1 MKDKLKQEKGIT
13 MMALVVTIII
23 LLILTSVLVFNTQ
36 DSVYI
41 KRLNNLYSDI
51 ELLRSKT
58 DEYYNE
64 YGQIPAKI
72 KYTNIGTLKNVLSTK
87 NDTGDFYVIDLEAM
101 EGITLNYGKDY
112 ETVKDNSANANNYTD
127 LYIINENSHNIFLV
141 RGIEIKEKD
150 TVKTYYTD
158 YTEPDETTVD
168 IRYIDGILIP
178 DGYYYIGK
186 TKDSSGNETIVI
198 SNNKEEN
205 VNLNKTNQFTW
216 TKQISQIT
224 EVPSS
229 VILENNQEDY
239 QFIASVNNFKGYF
252 KNTEGKVRYVV
263 VNEEQWSEAYT
274 KDTEYKDK
282 NGDIVTIPEGFKI
295 SMADT
300 MNTVKKGLVVKDE
313 NDNEWVWIEVPE
325 DVFTTANND
334 TDYEKIKADL
344 IEYAKDYRKG
354 SNNQDYNWDDEW
366 YDGCGLTKDE
376 YENNYKAMLSSVY
389 NNMGFWISRYEIGDS
404 VSTTNNTT
412 RTINSG
418 KTGEAVSKPNQIP
431 YNFVTCGEAQQ
442 IANEMSTD
450 PSKTSSLL
458 FGIQWD
464 LVCKFIEENS
474 NLTEADIKIDSTNW
488 GNHKNSGLKLYRGK
502 YIIKPWSSDSK
513 WIEYGINTDN
523 YVTDSETSNDVKYMQ
538 LLTTGASNQTN
549 KMNIY
554 DFAGNEWEWTLEKKS
569 NENSP
574 CVFRG
579 GNYGYSGSE
588 YPAASYYQSNTIFK
602 NDGLAFRIAL
612 Y

>member
-1 MKDKLKQEKGIT
+1 
-13 MMALVVTIII
+13 
-23 LLILTSVLVFNTQ
+23 
-36 DSVYI
+36 
-41 KRLNNLYSDI
+41 
-51 ELLRSKT
+51 
-58 DEYYNE
+58 
-64 YGQIPAKI
+64 
-72 KYTNIGTLKNVLSTK
+72 
-87 NDTGDFYVIDLEAM
+87 M

-112 ETVKDNSANANNYTD
+112 ETLKSDSTNANNYTD
-127 LYIINENSHNIFLV
+127 LYIINENSHNIFFV

-168 IRYIDGILIP
+168 IRYVHGILIP

-186 TKDSSGNETIVI
+186 AKESSGNETIAI

-205 VNLNKTNQFTW
+205 VNLNQTNQFTW
-216 TKQISQIT
+216 EKQISQIT

-229 VILENNQEDY
+229 VTLENNQKDY

-252 KNTEGKVRYVV
+252 KNTKGKVRYVV

-282 NGDIVTIPEGFKI
+282 NGDTVTIPEGFKI

-300 MNTVKKGLVVKDE
+300 MNTVKKGVVVKDE

-325 DVFTTANND
+325 DVFTTAN
-334 TDYEKIKADL
+334 TDYDNIKADL

-389 NNMGFWISRYEIGDS
+389 NNTGFWISRYEIGDE
-404 VSTTNNTT
+404 TATNNNYSA
-412 RTINSG
+412 RTDTSGTKG
-418 KTGEAVSKPNQIP
+418 KTVSKRSMIP
-431 YNFVTCGEAQQ
+431 YNWVTCEEAQNL
-442 IANEMSTD
+442 ASKMS
-450 PSKTSSLL
+450 PNSNQTSSLL

-464 LVCKFIEENS
+464 LTCKFLEENS
-474 NLTEADIKIDSTNW
+474 ELTYANIATDSTNW
-488 GNHKNSGLKLYRGK
+488 GNYSNSSIKLTKGK
-502 YIIKPWSSDSK
+502 YNTSKFSDNEWLEIIPSVK
-513 WIEYGINTDN
+513 
-523 YVTDSETSNDVKYMQ
+523 TSTM
-538 LLTTGASNQTN
+538 LLTTGASEETR

-554 DFAGNEWEWTLEKKS
+554 DFAGNEWEWTLEYAKS
-569 NENSP
+569 DVNYP
-574 CVFRG
+574 CNDRG
-579 GNYGYSGSE
+579 GYRNSFGYSA
-588 YPAASYYQSNTIFK
+588 PASYRLNRTKILKDHSI
-602 NDGLAFRIAL
+602 GFRVTL

>member
-51 ELLRSKT
+51 ELLRAKT

-72 KYTNIGTLKNVLSTK
+72 KYTNIDTLKNVLSTK
-87 NDTGDFYVIDLEAM
+87 KDTGDFYVIDLEAM

-112 ETVKDNSANANNYTD
+112 ETVKSDSTHANDYTD
-127 LYIINENSHNIFLV
+127 LYIINENSHNIFFV

-168 IRYIDGILIP
+168 IRYVDGILIP

-198 SNNKEEN
+198 SNNKEEK
-205 VNLNKTNQFTW
+205 VNLNQTNQFTW
-216 TKQISQIT
+216 EKQISQIT

-229 VILENNQEDY
+229 VTLENNQEDY

-252 KNTEGKVRYVV
+252 KNTEGKVTYVV

-282 NGDIVTIPEGFKI
+282 NGDTVTIPEGFKI

-334 TDYEKIKADL
+334 TDYDNIKADL

-389 NNMGFWISRYEIGDS
+389 NNMGFWISRYEIGDE
-404 VSTTNNTT
+404 TATNNNYST
-412 RTINSG
+412 RTDTSGTKG
-418 KTGEAVSKPNQIP
+418 KTVSKRSMIP
-431 YNFVTCGEAQQ
+431 YNWVTCEEAQNL
-442 IANEMSTD
+442 ASKMS
-450 PSKTSSLL
+450 PNSNQTSSLL

-464 LVCKFIEENS
+464 LTCKFLEENS
-474 NLTEADIKIDSTNW
+474 ELTYANIATDSTNW
-488 GNHKNSGLKLYRGK
+488 GNYSNSSIKLTKGK
-502 YIIKPWSSDSK
+502 YNTSKFSDNEWLEIIPSVK
-513 WIEYGINTDN
+513 
-523 YVTDSETSNDVKYMQ
+523 TSTM
-538 LLTTGASNQTN
+538 LLTTGASEETR

-554 DFAGNEWEWTLEKKS
+554 DFAGNEWEWTLEYAKS
-569 NENSP
+569 DVNYP
-574 CVFRG
+574 CNDRG
-579 GNYGYSGSE
+579 GYRNSFGYSA
-588 YPAASYYQSNTIFK
+588 PAAYRLNRTKILKDHSI
-602 NDGLAFRIAL
+602 AFRIAL

>member
-1 MKDKLKQEKGIT
+1 MKNKLRQEKGIT

-72 KYTNIGTLKNVLSTK
+72 KYTNIDTLKNVLSTK

-112 ETVKDNSANANNYTD
+112 ETVKSDSTNANNYTD
-127 LYIINENSHNIFLV
+127 LYIINENSHNIFFV

-168 IRYIDGILIP
+168 IRYVDGILIP

-229 VILENNQEDY
+229 VTLENNQEDY

-282 NGDIVTIPEGFKI
+282 NGDTVTIPEGFKI

-300 MNTVKKGLVVKDE
+300 MNTVKK
-313 NDNEWVWIEVPE
+313 
-325 DVFTTANND
+325 A
-334 TDYEKIKADL
+334 
-344 IEYAKDYRKG
+344 
-354 SNNQDYNWDDEW
+354 
-366 YDGCGLTKDE
+366 
-376 YENNYKAMLSSVY
+376 
-389 NNMGFWISRYEIGDS
+389 
-404 VSTTNNTT
+404 
-412 RTINSG
+412 
-418 KTGEAVSKPNQIP
+418 
-431 YNFVTCGEAQQ
+431 
-442 IANEMSTD
+442 
-450 PSKTSSLL
+450 
-458 FGIQWD
+458 
-464 LVCKFIEENS
+464 
-474 NLTEADIKIDSTNW
+474 
-488 GNHKNSGLKLYRGK
+488 
-502 YIIKPWSSDSK
+502 
-513 WIEYGINTDN
+513 
-523 YVTDSETSNDVKYMQ
+523 
-538 LLTTGASNQTN
+538 
-549 KMNIY
+549 
-554 DFAGNEWEWTLEKKS
+554 
-569 NENSP
+569 
-574 CVFRG
+574 
-579 GNYGYSGSE
+579 
-588 YPAASYYQSNTIFK
+588 
-602 NDGLAFRIAL
+602 
-612 Y
+612 

>member
-1 MKDKLKQEKGIT
+1 MKNKLRQEKGIT

-72 KYTNIGTLKNVLSTK
+72 KYTNIDTLKNVLSTK

-112 ETVKDNSANANNYTD
+112 ETVKSDSTNANNYTD
-127 LYIINENSHNIFLV
+127 LYIINENSHNIFFV

-168 IRYIDGILIP
+168 IRYVDGILIP

-205 VNLNKTNQFTW
+205 MNLNQTKQFTW
-216 TKQISQIT
+216 EKQISQIT

-229 VILENNQEDY
+229 VTLENNQEDY
-239 QFIASVNNFKGYF
+239 QFISSVNNFKGYF

-282 NGDIVTIPEGFKI
+282 NGDTVTIPEGFKI

-354 SNNQDYNWDDEW
+354 SNNQDYDWDDEW
-366 YDGCGLTKDE
+366 HDGCGLTKDE

-389 NNMGFWISRYEIGDS
+389 NNMGFWISRYEIGDE
-404 VSTTNNTT
+404 TATNNNYSA
-412 RTINSG
+412 RTDTSGTKG
-418 KTGEAVSKPNQIP
+418 KTVSKRSMIP
-431 YNFVTCGEAQQ
+431 YNWVTCEEAQNL
-442 IANEMSTD
+442 ASKMS
-450 PSKTSSLL
+450 PNSNQTSSLL

-464 LVCKFIEENS
+464 LTCKFLEENS
-474 NLTEADIKIDSTNW
+474 ELTYANIATDSTNW
-488 GNHKNSGLKLYRGK
+488 GNYSNSSIKLTKGK
-502 YIIKPWSSDSK
+502 YNTSKFSDNEWLEIIPSVK
-513 WIEYGINTDN
+513 
-523 YVTDSETSNDVKYMQ
+523 TSTM
-538 LLTTGASNQTN
+538 LLTTGASEETR

-554 DFAGNEWEWTLEKKS
+554 DFAGNEWEWTLEYAKS
-569 NENSP
+569 DVNYP
-574 CVFRG
+574 CNDRG
-579 GNYGYSGSE
+579 GYRNSFGYSA
-588 YPAASYYQSNTIFK
+588 PASHRLNRTKTLKDHSI
-602 NDGLAFRIAL
+602 AFRIAL

>member
-51 ELLRSKT
+51 ELLRAKT

-72 KYTNIGTLKNVLSTK
+72 KYTNIDTLKNVLSTK

-112 ETVKDNSANANNYTD
+112 ETVKSDSTHANDYTD
-127 LYIINENSHNIFLV
+127 LYIINENSHNIFFV

-168 IRYIDGILIP
+168 IRYVDGILIP

-198 SNNKEEN
+198 SNTKEEN
-205 VNLNKTNQFTW
+205 VNISQPNQFTW
-216 TKQISQIT
+216 TKQIPQIT
-224 EVPSS
+224 EVPSN
-229 VILENNQEDY
+229 VKLEKNNQKDY

-252 KNTEGKVRYVV
+252 KNTEGKVTYVV

-282 NGDIVTIPEGFKI
+282 NGDTVTIPEGFKI

-334 TDYEKIKADL
+334 TDYDKIENDL
-344 IEYAKDYRKG
+344 ITYAQDYRKG
-354 SNNQDYNWDDEW
+354 SSTQNYEW
-366 YDGCGLTKDE
+366 KDTWYEGCGLKEEE
-376 YENNYKAMLSSVY
+376 YSKLYKSMLTSLY
-389 NNMGFWISRYEIGDS
+389 NNNGFWMSRYEAGIDGSDENLNLALKGNINIS
-404 VSTTNNTT
+404 STTQ
-412 RTINSG
+412 R
-418 KTGEAVSKPNQIP
+418 AVSKKDMIP
-431 YNFVTCGEAQQ
+431 YNFVTCSQAQKLASQ
-442 IANEMSTD
+442 MSINFN
-450 PSKTSSLL
+450 KTSSLL

-464 LVCKFIEENS
+464 LVCKFLEENS
-474 NLTEADIKIDSTNW
+474 NLDQ
-488 GNHKNSGLKLYRGK
+488 
-502 YIIKPWSSDSK
+502 SD
-513 WIEYGINTDN
+513 INTDSCKWGN
-523 YVTDSETSNDVKYMQ
+523 YSNTQFKITSENAKQYISSWKLTGKVQKENVS
-538 LLTTGASNQTN
+538 LLSTGAAEYTRVL
-549 KMNIY
+549 NIY
-554 DFAGNEWEWTLEKKS
+554 DFAGNEWEWTLECTTNNGSSLRGGAFANLGNVNSASSRGMNSK
-569 NENSP
+569 ENSIYYT
-574 CVFRG
+574 FR
-579 GNYGYSGSE
+579 
-588 YPAASYYQSNTIFK
+588 AV
-602 NDGLAFRIAL
+602 L

>member
-1 MKDKLKQEKGIT
+1 MKNKLRQEKGIT

-112 ETVKDNSANANNYTD
+112 ENVKNLPKNEETNANNYTD
-127 LYIINENSHNIFLV
+127 LYIINENSHNIFFV
-141 RGIEIKEKD
+141 RGIEVKEKD
-150 TVKTYYTD
+150 AVKTYYTD

-168 IRYIDGILIP
+168 LRYVEGILIP

-186 TKDSSGNETIVI
+186 TKDNSGNETIVI

-205 VNLNKTNQFTW
+205 INLNLTNQFIW

-229 VILENNQEDY
+229 VSLENNQEDY

-252 KNTEGKVRYVV
+252 KNTKGQVRYVV

-282 NGDIVTIPEGFKI
+282 NGDTVTIPEGFKI

-300 MNTVKKGLVVKDE
+300 MNTVKKGLVVKDK

-334 TDYEKIKADL
+334 TDYEKIKNDL
-344 IEYAKDYRKG
+344 VTYAQDYRGG
-354 SNNQDYNWDDEW
+354 SSTQGYEW
-366 YDGCGLTKDE
+366 KDE
-376 YENNYKAMLSSVY
+376 YYEGCGIEATSEKTAEQVWDEMYKKMLSSIY
-389 NNMGFWISRYEIGDS
+389 SNNGFWISRYEAGIDGSDRDIS
-404 VSTTNNTT
+404 LALKENTT
-412 RTINSG
+412 ISSPST
-418 KTGEAVSKPNQIP
+418 KAVSKKDMIP
-431 YNFVTCGEAQQ
+431 YNFVNCSQAQKL
-442 IANEMSTD
+442 ASKMST
-450 PSKTSSLL
+450 SSNKTSSLL

-464 LVCKFIEENS
+464 LACKFLEENS
-474 NLTEADIKIDSTNW
+474 NLDQIDIKTDSYKWGNYANTEFKITSTNA
-488 GNHKNSGLKLYRGK
+488 KQ
-502 YIIKPWSSDSK
+502 YISS
-513 WIEYGINTDN
+513 WQTIENFKKEKM
-523 YVTDSETSNDVKYMQ
+523 S
-538 LLTTGASNQTN
+538 LLSTGASEYTRIL
-549 KMNIY
+549 NIY
-554 DFAGNEWEWTLEKKS
+554 DFAGNEWEWTLAHATIEAP
-569 NENSP
+569 NSD
-574 CVFRG
+574 RG
-579 GNYGYSGSE
+579 GSYRNNSE
-588 YPAASYYQSNTIFK
+588 DCPVSHFSHYNKGCIEI
-602 NDGLAFRIAL
+602 GFRVTF

>member
-51 ELLRSKT
+51 ELLRAKT

-72 KYTNIGTLKNVLSTK
+72 KYTNIDTLKNVLSTK

-112 ETVKDNSANANNYTD
+112 ETVKSDSTHANNYTD
-127 LYIINENSHNIFLV
+127 LYIINENSHNIFFV

-168 IRYIDGILIP
+168 IRYVDGILIP

-198 SNNKEEN
+198 SNNKEEK
-205 VNLNKTNQFTW
+205 VNLNQTNQFTW

-229 VILENNQEDY
+229 VTLENNQEDY

-282 NGDIVTIPEGFKI
+282 NGDTVTIPEGFKI

-334 TDYEKIKADL
+334 TDYEKIENDL
-344 IEYAKDYRKG
+344 ITYAQDYRGG
-354 SNNQDYNWDDEW
+354 SSAQGYEW
-366 YDGCGLTKDE
+366 KDE
-376 YENNYKAMLSSVY
+376 YYEGCGIEATSEKTAEQVWDEIHKKMLSSIY
-389 NNMGFWISRYEIGDS
+389 SNNGFWISRYEAGIDGSDRDIS
-404 VSTTNNTT
+404 LALKENMTISSPST
-412 RTINSG
+412 
-418 KTGEAVSKPNQIP
+418 KAVSKKDMIP
-431 YNFVTCGEAQQ
+431 YNFVNCSQAQKL
-442 IANEMSTD
+442 ASKMST
-450 PSKTSSLL
+450 SSNKTSSLL

-464 LVCKFIEENS
+464 LACKFLEENS
-474 NLTEADIKIDSTNW
+474 NLDQIDIKTDSYKWGNYANTEFKITSTNAKQYISSW
-488 GNHKNSGLKLYRGK
+488 QTIENLKK
-502 YIIKPWSSDSK
+502 EKMS
-513 WIEYGINTDN
+513 
-523 YVTDSETSNDVKYMQ
+523 
-538 LLTTGASNQTN
+538 LLSTGASEYTRIL
-549 KMNIY
+549 NIY
-554 DFAGNEWEWTLEKKS
+554 DFAGNEWEWTLAHATIEAP
-569 NENSP
+569 NSD
-574 CVFRG
+574 RG
-579 GNYGYSGSE
+579 GSYRNNSE
-588 YPAASYYQSNTIFK
+588 DCPVSHFSHYNKGCIEI
-602 NDGLAFRIAL
+602 GFRVTF

>member
-1 MKDKLKQEKGIT
+1 MKNKLRQEKGIT

-72 KYTNIGTLKNVLSTK
+72 KYTNIDTLKNVLSTK

-112 ETVKDNSANANNYTD
+112 ETVKSDSTNANNYTD
-127 LYIINENSHNIFLV
+127 LYIINENSHNIFFA

-168 IRYIDGILIP
+168 IRYVDGILIP

-205 VNLNKTNQFTW
+205 VNLNQTNQFTW
-216 TKQISQIT
+216 EKQISQIT

-229 VILENNQEDY
+229 VTLENNQEDY
-239 QFIASVNNFKGYF
+239 QFISSVNNFKGYF

-282 NGDIVTIPEGFKI
+282 NGDTVTIPEGFKI

-389 NNMGFWISRYEIGDS
+389 NNMGFWISRYEIGDE
-404 VSTTNNTT
+404 TATNNNYSA
-412 RTINSG
+412 RTDTSGTKG
-418 KTGEAVSKPNQIP
+418 KTVSKRSMIP
-431 YNFVTCGEAQQ
+431 YNWVTCEEAQNL
-442 IANEMSTD
+442 ASKMS
-450 PSKTSSLL
+450 PNSNQTSSLL

-464 LVCKFIEENS
+464 LTCKFLEENS
-474 NLTEADIKIDSTNW
+474 ELTYANIATDSTNW
-488 GNHKNSGLKLYRGK
+488 GNYSNSSIKLTKGK
-502 YIIKPWSSDSK
+502 YNTSKFSDNEWLEIIPSVK
-513 WIEYGINTDN
+513 
-523 YVTDSETSNDVKYMQ
+523 TSTM
-538 LLTTGASNQTN
+538 LLTTGASEGTR

-554 DFAGNEWEWTLEKKS
+554 DFAGNEWEWTLEYAKS
-569 NENSP
+569 DVNYP
-574 CVFRG
+574 CNDRG
-579 GNYGYSGSE
+579 GYRNSFGYSA
-588 YPAASYYQSNTIFK
+588 PASHRLNRTKTLKDHSI
-602 NDGLAFRIAL
+602 AFRIAL

>member
-1 MKDKLKQEKGIT
+1 MKNKLRQEKGIT

-72 KYTNIGTLKNVLSTK
+72 KYTNIDTLKNVLSTK

-112 ETVKDNSANANNYTD
+112 ETVKSDSTNANNYTD
-127 LYIINENSHNIFLV
+127 LYIINENSHNIFFV

-168 IRYIDGILIP
+168 IRYVDGILIP

-205 VNLNKTNQFTW
+205 VNLNQTNQFTW
-216 TKQISQIT
+216 EKQISQIT

-229 VILENNQEDY
+229 VTLENNQEDY
-239 QFIASVNNFKGYF
+239 QFISSVNNFKGYF

-282 NGDIVTIPEGFKI
+282 NGDTVTIPEGFKI

-354 SNNQDYNWDDEW
+354 SNNQDYDWDDEW
-366 YDGCGLTKDE
+366 HDGCGLTKDE

-389 NNMGFWISRYEIGDS
+389 NNMGFWISRYEIGDE
-404 VSTTNNTT
+404 TATNNNYSA
-412 RTINSG
+412 RTDTSGTKG
-418 KTGEAVSKPNQIP
+418 KTVSKRSMIP
-431 YNFVTCGEAQQ
+431 YNWVTCEEAQNL
-442 IANEMSTD
+442 ASKMS
-450 PSKTSSLL
+450 PNSNQTSSLL

-464 LVCKFIEENS
+464 LTCKFLEENS
-474 NLTEADIKIDSTNW
+474 ELTYANIATDSTNW
-488 GNHKNSGLKLYRGK
+488 GNYSNSSIKLTKGK
-502 YIIKPWSSDSK
+502 YNTSKFSDNEWLEIIQSVK
-513 WIEYGINTDN
+513 
-523 YVTDSETSNDVKYMQ
+523 TSTM
-538 LLTTGASNQTN
+538 LLTTGASEETR

-554 DFAGNEWEWTLEKKS
+554 DFAGNEWEWTLEYAKS
-569 NENSP
+569 DVNYP
-574 CVFRG
+574 CNDRG
-579 GNYGYSGSE
+579 GYRNSFGYSA
-588 YPAASYYQSNTIFK
+588 PASHRLNRTKTLKDHSI
-602 NDGLAFRIAL
+602 AFRIAL

>member
-1 MKDKLKQEKGIT
+1 MKNKLRQEKGIT

-87 NDTGDFYVIDLEAM
+87 NDTGDFYIIDLEAM

-112 ETVKDNSANANNYTD
+112 ETVKSDSTNANNYTD
-127 LYIINENSHNIFLV
+127 LYIINENSHNIFFV

-168 IRYIDGILIP
+168 IRYVDGILIP

-205 VNLNKTNQFTW
+205 VNLNQTNQFTW
-216 TKQISQIT
+216 EKQISQIT

-229 VILENNQEDY
+229 VTLENNQEDY
-239 QFIASVNNFKGYF
+239 QFISSVNNFKGYF

-282 NGDIVTIPEGFKI
+282 NGDTVTIPEGFKI

-354 SNNQDYNWDDEW
+354 SNNQDYDWDDEW
-366 YDGCGLTKDE
+366 HDGCGLTKDE

-389 NNMGFWISRYEIGDS
+389 NNMGFWISRYEIGDE
-404 VSTTNNTT
+404 TATNNNYSA
-412 RTINSG
+412 RTDTSGTKG
-418 KTGEAVSKPNQIP
+418 KTVSKRSMIP
-431 YNFVTCGEAQQ
+431 YNWVTCEEAQNL
-442 IANEMSTD
+442 ASKMS
-450 PSKTSSLL
+450 PNSNQTSSLL

-464 LVCKFIEENS
+464 LTCKFLEENS
-474 NLTEADIKIDSTNW
+474 ELTYANIATDSTNW
-488 GNHKNSGLKLYRGK
+488 GNYSNSSIKLTKGK
-502 YIIKPWSSDSK
+502 YNTSKFSDNEWLEIIPSVK
-513 WIEYGINTDN
+513 
-523 YVTDSETSNDVKYMQ
+523 TSTM
-538 LLTTGASNQTN
+538 LLTTGASEETR

-554 DFAGNEWEWTLEKKS
+554 DFAGNEWEWTLEYAKS
-569 NENSP
+569 DVNYP
-574 CVFRG
+574 CNDRG
-579 GNYGYSGSE
+579 GYRNSFGYSA
-588 YPAASYYQSNTIFK
+588 PASHRLNRTKTFK
-602 NDGLAFRIAL
+602 DHSIAFRIAL

>member
-1 MKDKLKQEKGIT
+1 MKNKLSQEKGIT

-51 ELLRSKT
+51 ELLRAKT

-72 KYTNIGTLKNVLSTK
+72 KYTNIDTLKNVLSTK

-112 ETVKDNSANANNYTD
+112 ETVKSDSTNANNYTD
-127 LYIINENSHNIFLV
+127 LYIINENSHNIFFV

-168 IRYIDGILIP
+168 IRYVDGILIP

-186 TKDSSGNETIVI
+186 AKDSSGNETIVI

-205 VNLNKTNQFTW
+205 VNLNQTNQFTW
-216 TKQISQIT
+216 EKQISQIT

-229 VILENNQEDY
+229 VTLENNQEDY
-239 QFIASVNNFKGYF
+239 QFISSVNNFKGYF

-282 NGDIVTIPEGFKI
+282 NGDTVTIPKGFKI

-325 DVFTTANND
+325 DVFATANKD
-334 TDYEKIKADL
+334 TDYEKIENDL
-344 IEYAKDYRKG
+344 ITYAQDYRGG
-354 SNNQDYNWDDEW
+354 SSAQSYEW
-366 YDGCGLTKDE
+366 KDTWYEGCGLTEEE
-376 YENNYKAMLSSVY
+376 YSKSYKTMLTSIY
-389 NNMGFWISRYEIGDS
+389 NNNGFWMSRYDIGDS
-404 VSTTNNTT
+404 TSTENNST
-412 RTINSG
+412 RTIE
-418 KTGEAVSKPNQIP
+418 TGVTNKAVSKKNQIP
-431 YNFVTCGEAQQ
+431 YNFVTPAESQNLA
-442 IANEMSTD
+442 
-450 PSKTSSLL
+450 SKMKVQNKTVSLL

-464 LVCKFIEENS
+464 LVCKFLEENS
-474 NLTEADIKIDSTNW
+474 DLTYEDIAVDSSKW
-488 GNHKNSGLKLYRGK
+488 GNYL
-502 YIIKPWSSDSK
+502 
-513 WIEYGINTDN
+513 DN
-523 YVTDSETSNDVKYMQ
+523 
-538 LLTTGASNQTN
+538 SNQSNLLKTGESD
-549 KMNIY
+549 KTRKLNIY
-554 DFAGNEWEWTLEKKS
+554 DFAGNLYKLTLENTS
-569 NENSP
+569 NGNIAIRSGRNGVTGSTAPASARNYNSATRNENIG
-574 CVFRG
+574 FRVML
-579 GNYGYSGSE
+579 
-588 YPAASYYQSNTIFK
+588 YY
-602 NDGLAFRIAL
+602 
-612 Y
+612 

>member
-51 ELLRSKT
+51 ELLRAKT

-112 ETVKDNSANANNYTD
+112 ETVKSDSTNANNYTD
-127 LYIINENSHNIFLV
+127 LYIINENSHNIFFV

-158 YTEPDETTVD
+158 YTKPDETTVD

-198 SNNKEEN
+198 SNNKEEK
-205 VNLNKTNQFTW
+205 VNLNQTNQFTW
-216 TKQISQIT
+216 EKQISQIT

-229 VILENNQEDY
+229 VTLENNQKDY

-252 KNTEGKVRYVV
+252 KNTKGKVRYVV

-282 NGDIVTIPEGFKI
+282 NGDTVTIPEGFKI

-300 MNTVKKGLVVKDE
+300 MNTVKKGVVVKDE

-334 TDYEKIKADL
+334 TDYDNIKADL

-389 NNMGFWISRYEIGDS
+389 NNTGFWISRYEIGDE
-404 VSTTNNTT
+404 TATNNNYSA
-412 RTINSG
+412 RTDTSGTKG
-418 KTGEAVSKPNQIP
+418 KTVSKRSMIP
-431 YNFVTCGEAQQ
+431 YNWVTCEEAQNL
-442 IANEMSTD
+442 ASKMS
-450 PSKTSSLL
+450 PNSNQTSSLL

-464 LVCKFIEENS
+464 LTCKFLEENS
-474 NLTEADIKIDSTNW
+474 ELTYANIATDSTNW
-488 GNHKNSGLKLYRGK
+488 GNYSNSSIKLTKGK
-502 YIIKPWSSDSK
+502 YNTSKFSDNEWLEIIPSVK
-513 WIEYGINTDN
+513 
-523 YVTDSETSNDVKYMQ
+523 TSTM
-538 LLTTGASNQTN
+538 LLTTGASEETR

-554 DFAGNEWEWTLEKKS
+554 DFAGNEWEWTLEYAKS
-569 NENSP
+569 DVNYP
-574 CVFRG
+574 CNDRG
-579 GNYGYSGSE
+579 GYRNSFGYSA
-588 YPAASYYQSNTIFK
+588 PASHRLNRTKTLKDHSI
-602 NDGLAFRIAL
+602 GFRVTL

>member
-1 MKDKLKQEKGIT
+1 MKNKLRQEKGIT

-87 NDTGDFYVIDLEAM
+87 NDTGDFYIIDLEAM

-112 ETVKDNSANANNYTD
+112 ETVKSDSTNANNYTD
-127 LYIINENSHNIFLV
+127 LYIINENSHNIFFV

-168 IRYIDGILIP
+168 IRYVDGILIP

-205 VNLNKTNQFTW
+205 VNLNQTNQFTW
-216 TKQISQIT
+216 EKQISQIT

-229 VILENNQEDY
+229 VTLENNQEDY
-239 QFIASVNNFKGYF
+239 QFISSVNNFKGYF

-282 NGDIVTIPEGFKI
+282 NGDTVTIPEGFKI

-389 NNMGFWISRYEIGDS
+389 NNMGFWISRYEIG
-404 VSTTNNTT
+404 TNNNYSA
-412 RTINSG
+412 RTDTSGTKG
-418 KTGEAVSKPNQIP
+418 KTVSKRSMIP
-431 YNFVTCGEAQQ
+431 YNWVTCEEAQNL
-442 IANEMSTD
+442 ASKMS
-450 PSKTSSLL
+450 PNSNQTSSLL

-464 LVCKFIEENS
+464 LTCKFLEENS
-474 NLTEADIKIDSTNW
+474 ELTYANIATDSTNW
-488 GNHKNSGLKLYRGK
+488 GNYSNSSIKLTKGK
-502 YIIKPWSSDSK
+502 YNTSKFSDNEWLEIIPSVK
-513 WIEYGINTDN
+513 
-523 YVTDSETSNDVKYMQ
+523 TSTM
-538 LLTTGASNQTN
+538 LLTTGASEETR

-554 DFAGNEWEWTLEKKS
+554 DFAGNEWEWTLEYAKS
-569 NENSP
+569 DVNYP
-574 CVFRG
+574 CNDRG
-579 GNYGYSGSE
+579 GYRNSFGYSA
-588 YPAASYYQSNTIFK
+588 PASHRLNRTKTLKDHSI
-602 NDGLAFRIAL
+602 AFRIAL

>member
-51 ELLRSKT
+51 ELLRAKT

-72 KYTNIGTLKNVLSTK
+72 KYTNIDTLKNVLSTK

-112 ETVKDNSANANNYTD
+112 ETVKSDSTHANDYTD
-127 LYIINENSHNIFLV
+127 LYIINENSHNIFFV

-168 IRYIDGILIP
+168 IRYVDGILIP

-198 SNNKEEN
+198 SNTKEEN
-205 VNLNKTNQFTW
+205 VNISQPNQFTW
-216 TKQISQIT
+216 TKQIPQIT
-224 EVPSS
+224 EVPSN
-229 VILENNQEDY
+229 VKLEKNNQKDY

-252 KNTEGKVRYVV
+252 KNTEGKVTYVV

-282 NGDIVTIPEGFKI
+282 NGDTVTIPEGFKI

-334 TDYEKIKADL
+334 TDYEKIENDL
-344 IEYAKDYRKG
+344 ITYAQDYRKG
-354 SNNQDYNWDDEW
+354 SSTQNYEW
-366 YDGCGLTKDE
+366 KDTWYEGCGLKEEE
-376 YENNYKAMLSSVY
+376 YSKLYKSMLTSLY
-389 NNMGFWISRYEIGDS
+389 NNNGFWMSRYEAGIDGSDENLNLALKGNINIS
-404 VSTTNNTT
+404 STTQ
-412 RTINSG
+412 R
-418 KTGEAVSKPNQIP
+418 AVSKKDMIP
-431 YNFVTCGEAQQ
+431 YNFVTCSQAQKLASQ
-442 IANEMSTD
+442 MSINFN
-450 PSKTSSLL
+450 KTSSLL

-464 LVCKFIEENS
+464 LVCKFLEENS
-474 NLTEADIKIDSTNW
+474 NLDQ
-488 GNHKNSGLKLYRGK
+488 
-502 YIIKPWSSDSK
+502 SD
-513 WIEYGINTDN
+513 INTDSCKWGN
-523 YVTDSETSNDVKYMQ
+523 YSNTQFKITSENAKQYISSWKLTGKVQKENVS
-538 LLTTGASNQTN
+538 LLSTGAAEYTRVL
-549 KMNIY
+549 NIY
-554 DFAGNEWEWTLEKKS
+554 DFAGNEWEWTLECTTNNGSSLRGGAFANLGNVNSASSRGMNSK
-569 NENSP
+569 ENSIYYT
-574 CVFRG
+574 FR
-579 GNYGYSGSE
+579 
-588 YPAASYYQSNTIFK
+588 AV
-602 NDGLAFRIAL
+602 L

>member
-1 MKDKLKQEKGIT
+1 MKNKLRQEKGIT

-72 KYTNIGTLKNVLSTK
+72 KYTNIDTLKNVLSTK

-112 ETVKDNSANANNYTD
+112 ETVKSDSTNANNYTD
-127 LYIINENSHNIFLV
+127 LYIINENSHNIFFV

-168 IRYIDGILIP
+168 IRYVDGILIP

-205 VNLNKTNQFTW
+205 MNLNQTNQFTW
-216 TKQISQIT
+216 EKQISQIT

-229 VILENNQEDY
+229 VTLENNQEDY
-239 QFIASVNNFKGYF
+239 QFISSVNNFKGYF

-282 NGDIVTIPEGFKI
+282 NGDTVTIPEGFKI

-354 SNNQDYNWDDEW
+354 SNNQDYDWDDEW
-366 YDGCGLTKDE
+366 HDGCGLTKDE

-389 NNMGFWISRYEIGDS
+389 NNMGFWISRYEIGDE
-404 VSTTNNTT
+404 TATNNNYSA
-412 RTINSG
+412 RTDTSGTKG
-418 KTGEAVSKPNQIP
+418 KTVSKRSMIP
-431 YNFVTCGEAQQ
+431 YNWVTCEEAQNL
-442 IANEMSTD
+442 ASKMS
-450 PSKTSSLL
+450 PNSNQTSSLL

-464 LVCKFIEENS
+464 LTCKFLEENS
-474 NLTEADIKIDSTNW
+474 ELTYANIATDRTNW
-488 GNHKNSGLKLYRGK
+488 GNYSNSSIKLTKGK
-502 YIIKPWSSDSK
+502 YNTSKFSDNEWLEIIPSVK
-513 WIEYGINTDN
+513 
-523 YVTDSETSNDVKYMQ
+523 TSTM
-538 LLTTGASNQTN
+538 LLTTGASEETR

-554 DFAGNEWEWTLEKKS
+554 DFAGNEWEWTLEYAKS
-569 NENSP
+569 DVNYP
-574 CVFRG
+574 CNDRG
-579 GNYGYSGSE
+579 GYRNSFGYSA
-588 YPAASYYQSNTIFK
+588 PASHRLNRTKTLKDHSI
-602 NDGLAFRIAL
+602 AFRIAL

>member
-1 MKDKLKQEKGIT
+1 MKNKLRQEKGIT

-72 KYTNIGTLKNVLSTK
+72 KYTNIDTLKNVLSTK

-112 ETVKDNSANANNYTD
+112 ENVKNLPKNEETNANNYTD
-127 LYIINENSHNIFLV
+127 LYIINENSHNIFFV

-168 IRYIDGILIP
+168 IRYVDGILIP
-178 DGYYYIGK
+178 DGYYYIEK

-205 VNLNKTNQFTW
+205 VNLNQTNQFTW
-216 TKQISQIT
+216 EKQISQIT

-229 VILENNQEDY
+229 VTLENNQEDY
-239 QFIASVNNFKGYF
+239 QFISSVNNFKGYF

-282 NGDIVTIPEGFKI
+282 NGDTVTIPEGFKI

-334 TDYEKIKADL
+334 TDYDNIKADL

-389 NNMGFWISRYEIGDS
+389 NNTGFWISRYEIGDE
-404 VSTTNNTT
+404 TATNNNYSA
-412 RTINSG
+412 RTDTSGTKG
-418 KTGEAVSKPNQIP
+418 KTVSKRSMIP
-431 YNFVTCGEAQQ
+431 YNWVTCEEAQNL
-442 IANEMSTD
+442 ASKMS
-450 PSKTSSLL
+450 PNSNQTSSLL

-464 LVCKFIEENS
+464 LTCKFLEENS
-474 NLTEADIKIDSTNW
+474 ELTYANIATDSTNW
-488 GNHKNSGLKLYRGK
+488 GNYSNSSIKLTKGK
-502 YIIKPWSSDSK
+502 YNTSKFSDNEWLEIIPSVK
-513 WIEYGINTDN
+513 
-523 YVTDSETSNDVKYMQ
+523 TSTM
-538 LLTTGASNQTN
+538 LLTTGASEETR

-554 DFAGNEWEWTLEKKS
+554 DFAGNEWEWTLEHAKS
-569 NENSP
+569 DVNYSCND
-574 CVFRG
+574 RG
-579 GNYGYSGSE
+579 GYRNSFGYSA
-588 YPAASYYQSNTIFK
+588 PASHRLNRTKTLKDHSI
-602 NDGLAFRIAL
+602 GFRVTL

>member
-1 MKDKLKQEKGIT
+1 MKNKLRQEKGIT

-72 KYTNIGTLKNVLSTK
+72 KYTNIDTLKNVLSTK

-112 ETVKDNSANANNYTD
+112 ETVKSDSTNANNYTD
-127 LYIINENSHNIFLV
+127 LYIINENSHNIFFV

-150 TVKTYYTD
+150 KVKTYYTD

-168 IRYIDGILIP
+168 IRYVDGILIP

-205 VNLNKTNQFTW
+205 MNLNQTNQFTW
-216 TKQISQIT
+216 EKQISQIT

-229 VILENNQEDY
+229 VTLENNQEDY
-239 QFIASVNNFKGYF
+239 QFISSVNNFKGYF

-282 NGDIVTIPEGFKI
+282 NGDTVTIPEGFKI

-354 SNNQDYNWDDEW
+354 SNNQDYDWDDEW
-366 YDGCGLTKDE
+366 HDGCGLTKDE

-389 NNMGFWISRYEIGDS
+389 NNMGFWISRYEIGDE
-404 VSTTNNTT
+404 TATNNNYSA
-412 RTINSG
+412 RTDTSGTKG
-418 KTGEAVSKPNQIP
+418 KTVSKRSMIP
-431 YNFVTCGEAQQ
+431 YNWVTCEEAQNL
-442 IANEMSTD
+442 ASKMS
-450 PSKTSSLL
+450 PNSNQTSSLL

-464 LVCKFIEENS
+464 LTCKFLEENS
-474 NLTEADIKIDSTNW
+474 ELTYANIATDSTNW
-488 GNHKNSGLKLYRGK
+488 GNYSNSSIKLTKGK
-502 YIIKPWSSDSK
+502 YNTSKFSDNEWLEIIPSVK
-513 WIEYGINTDN
+513 
-523 YVTDSETSNDVKYMQ
+523 TSTM
-538 LLTTGASNQTN
+538 LLTTGASEETR

-554 DFAGNEWEWTLEKKS
+554 DFAGNEWEWTLEYAKS
-569 NENSP
+569 DVNYP
-574 CVFRG
+574 CNDRG
-579 GNYGYSGSE
+579 GYRNSFGYSA
-588 YPAASYYQSNTIFK
+588 PASHRLNRTKTLKDHSI
-602 NDGLAFRIAL
+602 AFRIAL

>member
-1 MKDKLKQEKGIT
+1 MKNKLRQEKGIT

-112 ETVKDNSANANNYTD
+112 ENVKSDSANANNYTD
-127 LYIINENSHNIFLV
+127 LYIINENSHNIFFV
-141 RGIEIKEKD
+141 RGIEVKEKD
-150 TVKTYYTD
+150 IVKTYYTD

-168 IRYIDGILIP
+168 IRYVDGILIP

-205 VNLNKTNQFTW
+205 VNLNQTNQFTW
-216 TKQISQIT
+216 EKQISQIT

-229 VILENNQEDY
+229 VTLENNQEDY
-239 QFIASVNNFKGYF
+239 QFISSVNNFKGYF

-282 NGDIVTIPEGFKI
+282 NGDTVTIPEGFKI

-325 DVFTTANND
+325 DVFTIANND

-389 NNMGFWISRYEIGDS
+389 NNMGFWISRYEIGDE
-404 VSTTNNTT
+404 TATNNNYSA
-412 RTINSG
+412 RTDTSGTKG
-418 KTGEAVSKPNQIP
+418 KTVSKRSMIP
-431 YNFVTCGEAQQ
+431 YNWVTCEEAQNL
-442 IANEMSTD
+442 ASKMS
-450 PSKTSSLL
+450 PNSNQTSSLL

-464 LVCKFIEENS
+464 LTCKFLEENS
-474 NLTEADIKIDSTNW
+474 ELTYANIATDSTNW
-488 GNHKNSGLKLYRGK
+488 GNYSNSSIKLTKGK
-502 YIIKPWSSDSK
+502 YNTSKFSDNEWLEIIPSVK
-513 WIEYGINTDN
+513 
-523 YVTDSETSNDVKYMQ
+523 TSTM
-538 LLTTGASNQTN
+538 LLTTGASEETR

-554 DFAGNEWEWTLEKKS
+554 DFAGNEWEWTLEYAKS
-569 NENSP
+569 DVNYP
-574 CVFRG
+574 CNDRG
-579 GNYGYSGSE
+579 GYRNSFGYSA
-588 YPAASYYQSNTIFK
+588 PASHRLNRTKTLKDHSI
-602 NDGLAFRIAL
+602 AFRIAL

>member
-112 ETVKDNSANANNYTD
+112 ETVKSDSTNANNYTD
-127 LYIINENSHNIFLV
+127 LYIINENSHNIFFV

-168 IRYIDGILIP
+168 IRYVDGILIP

-205 VNLNKTNQFTW
+205 VNLNQTNQFTW
-216 TKQISQIT
+216 EKQISQIT

-229 VILENNQEDY
+229 VTLENNQEDY
-239 QFIASVNNFKGYF
+239 QFISSVNNFKGYF

-282 NGDIVTIPEGFKI
+282 NGDTVTIPEGFKI

-354 SNNQDYNWDDEW
+354 SNNQDYDWDDEW
-366 YDGCGLTKDE
+366 HDGCGLTKDE

-389 NNMGFWISRYEIGDS
+389 NNMGFWISRYEIGDE
-404 VSTTNNTT
+404 TATNNNYSA
-412 RTINSG
+412 RTDTSGTKG
-418 KTGEAVSKPNQIP
+418 KTVSKRSMIP
-431 YNFVTCGEAQQ
+431 YNWVTCEEAQNL
-442 IANEMSTD
+442 ASKMS
-450 PSKTSSLL
+450 PNSNQTSSLL

-464 LVCKFIEENS
+464 LTCKFLEENS
-474 NLTEADIKIDSTNW
+474 ELTYANIATDSTNW
-488 GNHKNSGLKLYRGK
+488 GNYSNSSIKLTKGK
-502 YIIKPWSSDSK
+502 YNTSKFSDNEWLEIIPSVK
-513 WIEYGINTDN
+513 
-523 YVTDSETSNDVKYMQ
+523 TSTM
-538 LLTTGASNQTN
+538 LLTTGASEETR

-554 DFAGNEWEWTLEKKS
+554 DFAGNEWEWTLEYAKS
-569 NENSP
+569 DVNYP
-574 CVFRG
+574 CNDRG
-579 GNYGYSGSE
+579 GYRNSFGYSA
-588 YPAASYYQSNTIFK
+588 PASHRLNRTKTLKDHSI
-602 NDGLAFRIAL
+602 AFRIAL

>member
-1 MKDKLKQEKGIT
+1 MKNKLRQEKGIT

-112 ETVKDNSANANNYTD
+112 ENVKSDSANANNYTD
-127 LYIINENSHNIFLV
+127 LYIINENSHNIFFV
-141 RGIEIKEKD
+141 RGIEVKEKD
-150 TVKTYYTD
+150 IVKTYYTD

-168 IRYIDGILIP
+168 IRYVDGILIP

-205 VNLNKTNQFTW
+205 VNLNQTNQFTW
-216 TKQISQIT
+216 EKQISQIT

-229 VILENNQEDY
+229 VTLENNQEDY
-239 QFIASVNNFKGYF
+239 QFISSVNNFKGYF

-282 NGDIVTIPEGFKI
+282 NGDTVTIPEGFKI

-389 NNMGFWISRYEIGDS
+389 NNMGFWISRYEIGDE
-404 VSTTNNTT
+404 TATNNNYSA
-412 RTINSG
+412 RTDTSGTKG
-418 KTGEAVSKPNQIP
+418 KTVSKRSMIP
-431 YNFVTCGEAQQ
+431 YNWVTCEEAQNL
-442 IANEMSTD
+442 ASKMS
-450 PSKTSSLL
+450 PNSNQTSSLL

-464 LVCKFIEENS
+464 LTCKFLEENS
-474 NLTEADIKIDSTNW
+474 ELTYANIATDSTNW
-488 GNHKNSGLKLYRGK
+488 GNYSNSSIKLTKGK
-502 YIIKPWSSDSK
+502 YNTSKFSDNEWLEIIPSVK
-513 WIEYGINTDN
+513 
-523 YVTDSETSNDVKYMQ
+523 TSTM
-538 LLTTGASNQTN
+538 LLTTGASEETR

-554 DFAGNEWEWTLEKKS
+554 DFAGNEWEWTLEYAKS
-569 NENSP
+569 DVNYP
-574 CVFRG
+574 CNDRG
-579 GNYGYSGSE
+579 GYRNSFGYSA
-588 YPAASYYQSNTIFK
+588 PASHRLNRTKTLKDHSI
-602 NDGLAFRIAL
+602 AFRIAL

>member
-1 MKDKLKQEKGIT
+1 MKNKLRQEKGIT

-112 ETVKDNSANANNYTD
+112 ENVKNLPKNEETNANNYTD
-127 LYIINENSHNIFLV
+127 LYIINENSHNIFFV

-168 IRYIDGILIP
+168 IRYVDGILIP

-205 VNLNKTNQFTW
+205 VNLNQTNQFTW
-216 TKQISQIT
+216 TT

-229 VILENNQEDY
+229 VNLEDNQKDY

-252 KNTEGKVRYVV
+252 KNTKGQVRYVV

-282 NGDIVTIPEGFKI
+282 NGDTVTIPEGFKI

-313 NDNEWVWIEVPE
+313 NDNKWVWIEVPE

-334 TDYEKIKADL
+334 TDYDNIKADL
-344 IEYAKDYRKG
+344 IEYATDYREG
-354 SNNQDYNWDDEW
+354 QEGQGANWSDEW
-366 YDGCGLTKDE
+366 YDGCGIEDAFTYTTMYNK
-376 YENNYKAMLSSVY
+376 MLSSVY
-389 NNMGFWISRYEIGDS
+389 TNEGFWISRYEIGDS
-404 VSTTNNTT
+404 TATINSTT
-412 RTINSG
+412 RTSNSG
-418 KTGEAVSKPNQIP
+418 VTGVAVSKANQIP
-431 YNFVTCGEAQQ
+431 YNFVTCSQAQKL
-442 IANEMSTD
+442 ASEMSDGTN
-450 PSKTSSLL
+450 KTGSLL

-464 LVCKFIEENS
+464 LTCKFFETNS
-474 NLTEADIKIDSTNW
+474 DLTKTDIKSDSTSW
-488 GNHKNSGLKLYRGK
+488 GNYRNISLKLYRGK
-502 YIIKPWSSDSK
+502 YNISPDSSTSV
-513 WIEYGINTDN
+513 WTAYGTNTTN
-523 YVTDSETSNDVKYMQ
+523 YVMSSQTSNNENYYQ
-538 LLTTGASNQTN
+538 LLTTGASNQT
-549 KMNIY
+549 KILNIY
-554 DFAGNEWEWTLEKKS
+554 DFAGNEWEWTLEKTPDTS
-569 NENSP
+569 AP
-574 CVFRG
+574 CVRRG
-579 GNYGYSGSE
+579 ACFDNAGSIRPASGRGSE
-588 YPAASYYQSNTIFK
+588 TRTIK
-602 NDGLAFRIAL
+602 NGGIAFRSTL

>member
-1 MKDKLKQEKGIT
+1 MKNKLRQEKGIT

-51 ELLRSKT
+51 ELLRAKT

-72 KYTNIGTLKNVLSTK
+72 KYKIKDTNIGTLKNVLSTK

-112 ETVKDNSANANNYTD
+112 ETVKSDSTNANNYTD

-141 RGIEIKEKD
+141 KGIEIKEKD

-168 IRYIDGILIP
+168 IRYVDGILIP

-186 TKDSSGNETIVI
+186 AKDSSGNETIAI

-205 VNLNKTNQFTW
+205 VNLNQTNQFTW
-216 TKQISQIT
+216 EKQISQIT

-229 VILENNQEDY
+229 VTLENNQEDY

-282 NGDIVTIPEGFKI
+282 NGDTVTIPEGFKI

-325 DVFTTANND
+325 DVFTTANNN
-334 TDYEKIKADL
+334 TDYDNIKADL

-366 YDGCGLTKDE
+366 HDGCGLTKDE

-389 NNMGFWISRYEIGDS
+389 NNMGFWISRYEIGDE
-404 VSTTNNTT
+404 TATNNNYSA
-412 RTINSG
+412 RTDTSG
-418 KTGEAVSKPNQIP
+418 TKGKPVSKRSMIP
-431 YNFVTCGEAQQ
+431 YNWVTCEEAQNL
-442 IANEMSTD
+442 ASKMS
-450 PSKTSSLL
+450 PNSNQTSSLL

-464 LVCKFIEENS
+464 LTCKFLEENS
-474 NLTEADIKIDSTNW
+474 ELTYANIATDSTNW
-488 GNHKNSGLKLYRGK
+488 GNYSNSSIKLTKGK
-502 YIIKPWSSDSK
+502 YNTSKFSDKDNEWLEIIPSVK
-513 WIEYGINTDN
+513 
-523 YVTDSETSNDVKYMQ
+523 TSTM
-538 LLTTGASNQTN
+538 LLTTGASEETR

-554 DFAGNEWEWTLEKKS
+554 DFAGNEWEWTLEYAKS
-569 NENSP
+569 DVNYP
-574 CVFRG
+574 CNDRG
-579 GNYGYSGSE
+579 GYRNSFGYNA
-588 YPAASYYQSNTIFK
+588 PASHRLNRTKILKDHSI
-602 NDGLAFRIAL
+602 AFRIAL

>member
-51 ELLRSKT
+51 ELLRAKT

-72 KYTNIGTLKNVLSTK
+72 KYTNIDTLKNVLSTK

-112 ETVKDNSANANNYTD
+112 ETVKSDSTHANNYTD
-127 LYIINENSHNIFLV
+127 LYIINENSHNIFFV

-168 IRYIDGILIP
+168 IRYVDGILIP

-198 SNNKEEN
+198 SNNKEEK
-205 VNLNKTNQFTW
+205 VNLNQTNQFTW

-229 VILENNQEDY
+229 VTLENNQEDY

-282 NGDIVTIPEGFKI
+282 NGDTVTIPEGFKI

-334 TDYEKIKADL
+334 TDYEKIENDL
-344 IEYAKDYRKG
+344 ITYAQDYRGG
-354 SNNQDYNWDDEW
+354 SSAQGYEW
-366 YDGCGLTKDE
+366 KDE
-376 YENNYKAMLSSVY
+376 YYEGCGIEATSEKTAEQVWDEIHKKMLSSIY
-389 NNMGFWISRYEIGDS
+389 SNNGFWISRYEAGIDGSDRDIS
-404 VSTTNNTT
+404 LALKENMTISSPST
-412 RTINSG
+412 
-418 KTGEAVSKPNQIP
+418 KAVSKKDMIP
-431 YNFVTCGEAQQ
+431 YNFVNCSQAQKL
-442 IANEMSTD
+442 ASKMST
-450 PSKTSSLL
+450 SSNKTSSLL

-464 LVCKFIEENS
+464 LACKFLEENS
-474 NLTEADIKIDSTNW
+474 NLDQIDIKTDSYKWGNYANTEFKITSTNA
-488 GNHKNSGLKLYRGK
+488 KQ
-502 YIIKPWSSDSK
+502 YISS
-513 WIEYGINTDN
+513 WQTIEKFKKEEM
-523 YVTDSETSNDVKYMQ
+523 S
-538 LLTTGASNQTN
+538 LLSTGASEYTRIL
-549 KMNIY
+549 NIY
-554 DFAGNEWEWTLEKKS
+554 DFAGNEWEWTLAHATIEAP
-569 NENSP
+569 NSD
-574 CVFRG
+574 RG
-579 GNYGYSGSE
+579 GSYRNNSE
-588 YPAASYYQSNTIFK
+588 DCPVSHFSHYNKGCIEI
-602 NDGLAFRIAL
+602 GFRVTF

>member
-1 MKDKLKQEKGIT
+1 MKNKLSQEKGIT

-87 NDTGDFYVIDLEAM
+87 NDTGDFYIIDLEAM

-112 ETVKDNSANANNYTD
+112 ETVKSDSTNANNYTD
-127 LYIINENSHNIFLV
+127 LYIINENSHNIFFV

-168 IRYIDGILIP
+168 IRYVDGILIP

-205 VNLNKTNQFTW
+205 VNLNQTNQFTW
-216 TKQISQIT
+216 EKQISQIT

-229 VILENNQEDY
+229 VTLENNQEDY

-252 KNTEGKVRYVV
+252 KNTKGKVRYVV

-282 NGDIVTIPEGFKI
+282 NGDTVTIPEGFKI

-325 DVFTTANND
+325 NDFTTANND

-354 SNNQDYNWDDEW
+354 SNNQDYDWDDEW
-366 YDGCGLTKDE
+366 HDGCGLTKDE

-389 NNMGFWISRYEIGDS
+389 NNMCFWISRYEIGDE
-404 VSTTNNTT
+404 TATNNNYSA
-412 RTINSG
+412 RTDTSGTKG
-418 KTGEAVSKPNQIP
+418 KTVSKRSMIP
-431 YNFVTCGEAQQ
+431 YNWVTCEEAQNL
-442 IANEMSTD
+442 ASKMS
-450 PSKTSSLL
+450 PNSNKTSSLL

-464 LVCKFIEENS
+464 LTCKFLEENS
-474 NLTEADIKIDSTNW
+474 ELTYANIATDSTNW
-488 GNHKNSGLKLYRGK
+488 GNYSNSSIKLTKGK
-502 YIIKPWSSDSK
+502 YNTSKFSDNEWLEIIPSVK
-513 WIEYGINTDN
+513 
-523 YVTDSETSNDVKYMQ
+523 TSTM
-538 LLTTGASNQTN
+538 LLTTGASEETR

-554 DFAGNEWEWTLEKKS
+554 DFAGNEWEWTLEYAKS
-569 NENSP
+569 DVNYP
-574 CVFRG
+574 CNDRG
-579 GNYGYSGSE
+579 GYRNSFGYSA
-588 YPAASYYQSNTIFK
+588 PASHRLNRTKTLKDHSI
-602 NDGLAFRIAL
+602 AFRIAL

>member
-1 MKDKLKQEKGIT
+1 MKNKLRQEKGIT

-112 ETVKDNSANANNYTD
+112 ENVKNLPKNEETNANNYTD
-127 LYIINENSHNIFLV
+127 LYIINENSHNIFFV
-141 RGIEIKEKD
+141 RGIEVKEKD
-150 TVKTYYTD
+150 AVKTYYTD

-168 IRYIDGILIP
+168 LRYVEGILIP

-186 TKDSSGNETIVI
+186 TKDNSGNETIVI

-205 VNLNKTNQFTW
+205 INLNLTNQFIW

-229 VILENNQEDY
+229 VSLENNQEDY

-252 KNTEGKVRYVV
+252 KNTKGQVRYVV

-282 NGDIVTIPEGFKI
+282 NGDTVTIPEGFKI

-334 TDYEKIKADL
+334 TDYEKIKNDL
-344 IEYAKDYRKG
+344 VTYAQDYRGG
-354 SNNQDYNWDDEW
+354 S
-366 YDGCGLTKDE
+366 
-376 YENNYKAMLSSVY
+376 
-389 NNMGFWISRYEIGDS
+389 
-404 VSTTNNTT
+404 STQ
-412 RTINSG
+412 G
-418 KTGEAVSKPNQIP
+418 
-431 YNFVTCGEAQQ
+431 
-442 IANEMSTD
+442 
-450 PSKTSSLL
+450 
-458 FGIQWD
+458 
-464 LVCKFIEENS
+464 
-474 NLTEADIKIDSTNW
+474 
-488 GNHKNSGLKLYRGK
+488 
-502 YIIKPWSSDSK
+502 
-513 WIEYGINTDN
+513 
-523 YVTDSETSNDVKYMQ
+523 
-538 LLTTGASNQTN
+538 
-549 KMNIY
+549 
-554 DFAGNEWEWTLEKKS
+554 
-569 NENSP
+569 
-574 CVFRG
+574 
-579 GNYGYSGSE
+579 
-588 YPAASYYQSNTIFK
+588 
-602 NDGLAFRIAL
+602 
-612 Y
+612 

>member
-51 ELLRSKT
+51 ELLRAKT

-72 KYTNIGTLKNVLSTK
+72 KYTNIDTLKNVLSTK

-112 ETVKDNSANANNYTD
+112 ETVKSNSTNANNYTD
-127 LYIINENSHNIFLV
+127 LYIINENSHNIFFV

-158 YTEPDETTVD
+158 YTELDETNVD
-168 IRYIDGILIP
+168 IRYVDGILIP

-198 SNNKEEN
+198 SNTKEEN
-205 VNLNKTNQFTW
+205 VNISQPNQFTW
-216 TKQISQIT
+216 TKQIPQIT
-224 EVPSS
+224 EVPSN
-229 VILENNQEDY
+229 VKLEKNNQKDY

-252 KNTEGKVRYVV
+252 KNTEGKVTYVV
-263 VNEEQWSEAYT
+263 VNEEQWSKAYT

-282 NGDIVTIPEGFKI
+282 NGDTVTIPEGFKI

-334 TDYEKIKADL
+334 TDYDKIENDL
-344 IEYAKDYRKG
+344 ITYAQDYRKG
-354 SNNQDYNWDDEW
+354 SSTQNYEW
-366 YDGCGLTKDE
+366 KDTWYEGCGLKEEE
-376 YENNYKAMLSSVY
+376 YSKLYKSMLTSLY
-389 NNMGFWISRYEIGDS
+389 NNNGFWMSRYEAGIDGSDENLNLALKGNINIS
-404 VSTTNNTT
+404 STTQ
-412 RTINSG
+412 R
-418 KTGEAVSKPNQIP
+418 AVSKKDMIP
-431 YNFVTCGEAQQ
+431 YNFVTCSQAQKLASQ
-442 IANEMSTD
+442 MSINFN
-450 PSKTSSLL
+450 KTSSLL

-464 LVCKFIEENS
+464 LVCKFLEENS
-474 NLTEADIKIDSTNW
+474 NLDQ
-488 GNHKNSGLKLYRGK
+488 
-502 YIIKPWSSDSK
+502 SD
-513 WIEYGINTDN
+513 INTDSCKWGN
-523 YVTDSETSNDVKYMQ
+523 YSNTQFKITSENAKQYISSWKLTGKVQKENVS
-538 LLTTGASNQTN
+538 LLSTGAAEYTRVL
-549 KMNIY
+549 NIY
-554 DFAGNEWEWTLEKKS
+554 DFAGNEWEWTLECTTNNGSSLRGGAFANLGNVNSASSRGMNSK
-569 NENSP
+569 ENSIYYT
-574 CVFRG
+574 FR
-579 GNYGYSGSE
+579 
-588 YPAASYYQSNTIFK
+588 AV
-602 NDGLAFRIAL
+602 L

>member
-51 ELLRSKT
+51 ELLRAKT

-72 KYTNIGTLKNVLSTK
+72 KYTNIDTLKNVLSTK

-112 ETVKDNSANANNYTD
+112 ETVKSDSTHANDYTD
-127 LYIINENSHNIFLV
+127 LYIINENSHNIFFV

-168 IRYIDGILIP
+168 IRYVDGILIP

-198 SNNKEEN
+198 SNTKEEN
-205 VNLNKTNQFTW
+205 VNISQPNQFTW
-216 TKQISQIT
+216 TKQIPQIT
-224 EVPSS
+224 EVPSN
-229 VILENNQEDY
+229 VKLEKNNQKDY

-252 KNTEGKVRYVV
+252 KNTEGKVTYVV
-263 VNEEQWSEAYT
+263 VNEEQWSKAYT

-282 NGDIVTIPEGFKI
+282 NGDTVTIPEGFKI

-334 TDYEKIKADL
+334 TDYDKIENDL
-344 IEYAKDYRKG
+344 ITYAQDYRKG
-354 SNNQDYNWDDEW
+354 SSTQNYEW
-366 YDGCGLTKDE
+366 KDTWYEGCGLKEEE
-376 YENNYKAMLSSVY
+376 YSKLYKSMLTSLY
-389 NNMGFWISRYEIGDS
+389 NNNGFWMSRYEAGIDGSDENLNLALKGNINIS
-404 VSTTNNTT
+404 STTQ
-412 RTINSG
+412 R
-418 KTGEAVSKPNQIP
+418 AVSKKDMIP
-431 YNFVTCGEAQQ
+431 YNFVTCSKAQKLASQ
-442 IANEMSTD
+442 MSINFN
-450 PSKTSSLL
+450 KTSSLL

-464 LVCKFIEENS
+464 LVCKFLEENS
-474 NLTEADIKIDSTNW
+474 NLDQ
-488 GNHKNSGLKLYRGK
+488 
-502 YIIKPWSSDSK
+502 SD
-513 WIEYGINTDN
+513 INTDSCKWGN
-523 YVTDSETSNDVKYMQ
+523 YSNTQFKITSENAKQYISSWKLTGKVQKENVS
-538 LLTTGASNQTN
+538 LLSTGAAEYTRVL
-549 KMNIY
+549 NIY
-554 DFAGNEWEWTLEKKS
+554 DFAGNEWEWTLECTTNNGSSLRGGAFANLGNVNSASSRGMNSK
-569 NENSP
+569 ENSIYYT
-574 CVFRG
+574 FR
-579 GNYGYSGSE
+579 
-588 YPAASYYQSNTIFK
+588 AV
-602 NDGLAFRIAL
+602 L

>member
-51 ELLRSKT
+51 ELLRAKT

-72 KYTNIGTLKNVLSTK
+72 KYTNIDTLKNVLSTK

-112 ETVKDNSANANNYTD
+112 ETVKSDSTHANDYTD
-127 LYIINENSHNIFLV
+127 LYIINENSHNIFFV

-168 IRYIDGILIP
+168 IRYVDGILIP

-198 SNNKEEN
+198 SNTKEEN
-205 VNLNKTNQFTW
+205 VNISQPNQFTW
-216 TKQISQIT
+216 TKQIPQIT
-224 EVPSS
+224 EVPSN
-229 VILENNQEDY
+229 VKLEKNNQKDY

-252 KNTEGKVRYVV
+252 KNTEGKVTYVV
-263 VNEEQWSEAYT
+263 VNEEQWSKAYT

-282 NGDIVTIPEGFKI
+282 NGDTVTIPEGFKI

-334 TDYEKIKADL
+334 TDYDKIENDL
-344 IEYAKDYRKG
+344 ITYAQDYRKG
-354 SNNQDYNWDDEW
+354 SSTQNYEW
-366 YDGCGLTKDE
+366 KDTWYEGCGLKEEE
-376 YENNYKAMLSSVY
+376 YSKLYKSMLTSLY
-389 NNMGFWISRYEIGDS
+389 NNNGFWMSRYEAGIDGSDENLNLALKGNINIS
-404 VSTTNNTT
+404 STTQ
-412 RTINSG
+412 R
-418 KTGEAVSKPNQIP
+418 AVSKKDMIP
-431 YNFVTCGEAQQ
+431 YNFVTCSQAQKLASQ
-442 IANEMSTD
+442 MSINFN
-450 PSKTSSLL
+450 KTSSLL

-464 LVCKFIEENS
+464 LVCKFLEENS
-474 NLTEADIKIDSTNW
+474 NLDQ
-488 GNHKNSGLKLYRGK
+488 
-502 YIIKPWSSDSK
+502 SD
-513 WIEYGINTDN
+513 INTDSCKWGN
-523 YVTDSETSNDVKYMQ
+523 YSNTQFKITSENAKQYISSWKLTGKVQKENVS
-538 LLTTGASNQTN
+538 LLSTGAAEYTRVL
-549 KMNIY
+549 NIY
-554 DFAGNEWEWTLEKKS
+554 DFAGNEWEWTLECTTNNGSSLRGGAFANLGNVNSASSRGMNSK
-569 NENSP
+569 ENSIYYT
-574 CVFRG
+574 FR
-579 GNYGYSGSE
+579 
-588 YPAASYYQSNTIFK
+588 AV
-602 NDGLAFRIAL
+602 L